1 MTHTAQHTGSAA
13 ETQGIVS
20 FVQAL
25 VSSRPQ
31 ALSEWL
37 ASNRLDAALTAWLH
51 GQGMAPFVF
60 YRLRQDQLQ
69 AVVSSDALA
78 QLQHA
83 YYLAAPRAALRTRE
97 LITVLQALAAH
108 GVVPVLFKGAVL
120 AHTVYPNYVCRPMS
134 DLDLWLS
141 DAEIE
146 VAVHALTQ
154 IGYVQRLVDIAL
166 LARQQPVDWI
176 LVAER
181 ARAWRVA
188 APTWLALEL
197 AMTIVGLTEAQ
208 PALARLAPSPLRR
221 RVLHLF
227 VNPATLL
234 QRRNITTGPL
244 RFLFLLAMVDR
255 PLAAARLLGRA
266 VWPEEAWLA
275 ARYGTGGVRVRVRH
289 TFDAMR
295 GRL

>member
-1 MTHTAQHTGSAA
+1 MAGDPPVGRGPGSLAA
-13 ETQGIVS
+13 RS
-20 FVQAL
+20 
-25 VSSRPQ
+25 
-31 ALSEWL
+31 
-37 ASNRLDAALTAWLH
+37 
-51 GQGMAPFVF
+51 GMAPFVF

-69 AVVSSDALA
+69 AVVSSDALT
-78 QLQHA
+78 QLQQA

-146 VAVHALTQ
+146 VAVHALAQ

-181 ARAWRVA
+181 ARAWRGCSHLVGPESCHVHRGIERGAARACASGPIPPAPPGA
-188 APTWLALEL
+188 APVRQPGHAASTPQHHHRPPPISVPLGHGGPPARCGPAVGPGGLAGRGVAGCALRNRRTSCAGTAHLRRDER
-197 AMTIVGLTEAQ
+197 TIVNL
-208 PALARLAPSPLRR
+208 S
-221 RVLHLF
+221 
-227 VNPATLL
+227 
-234 QRRNITTGPL
+234 TG
-244 RFLFLLAMVDR
+244 R
-255 PLAAARLLGRA
+255 
-266 VWPEEAWLA
+266 
-275 ARYGTGGVRVRVRH
+275 
-289 TFDAMR
+289 
-295 GRL
+295 

>member
-1 MTHTAQHTGSAA
+1 
-13 ETQGIVS
+13 
-20 FVQAL
+20 
-25 VSSRPQ
+25 
-31 ALSEWL
+31 
-37 ASNRLDAALTAWLH
+37 
-51 GQGMAPFVF
+51 MAPFVF

-69 AVVSSDALA
+69 AAVSSNALT

-108 GVVPVLFKGAVL
+108 GIVPVLFKGAVL

-146 VAVHALTQ
+146 VAVHALAQ
-154 IGYVQRLVDIAL
+154 IGYVQRFKPARPAAL
-166 LARQQPVDWI
+166 Q
-176 LVAER
+176 
-181 ARAWRVA
+181 
-188 APTWLALEL
+188 ALHE
-197 AMTIVGLTEAQ
+197 GE
-208 PALARLAPSPLRR
+208 
-221 RVLHLF
+221 F
-227 VNPATLL
+227 KFY
-234 QRRNITTGPL
+234 GPL